1 MLLAAMSLYDLCAV
15 LAPGGPLKAL
25 VELAEEREEDIPAL
39 VYEARPTSST
49 RSLEELEE
57 ERARAAWRRRRR
69 EAAAR
74 ETGEAESEAA
84 GLAEVAQPPPPV
96 LSADPPPSPP
106 GEHADESG
114 AGEEMPLLRDGDREG
129 SDGLAPDASPAAAG
143 REAEPTAG
151 QQGRAAPTPSQQRAS
166 PPQPPPPGVDGA
178 LVDDDEAGLLLPDS
192 IKLGLGDFIF
202 YSVLVGRAAMY
213 DMSTVAAAYLAIV
226 AGLGATLLLLAVFQ
240 KALPALPISI
250 AMGMLFYF
258 VTRFLLEPFAT
269 SLAVSLVWV

>member
-84 GLAEVAQPPPPV
+84 GLAEVA
-96 LSADPPPSPP
+96 
-106 GEHADESG
+106 
-114 AGEEMPLLRDGDREG
+114 
-129 SDGLAPDASPAAAG
+129 GLD
-143 REAEPTAG
+143 
-151 QQGRAAPTPSQQRAS
+151 SQ
-166 PPQPPPPGVDGA
+166 
-178 LVDDDEAGLLLPDS
+178 
-192 IKLGLGDFIF
+192 
-202 YSVLVGRAAMY
+202 
-213 DMSTVAAAYLAIV
+213 
-226 AGLGATLLLLAVFQ
+226 AT
-240 KALPALPISI
+240 
-250 AMGMLFYF
+250 
-258 VTRFLLEPFAT
+258 T
-269 SLAVSLVWV
+269 S